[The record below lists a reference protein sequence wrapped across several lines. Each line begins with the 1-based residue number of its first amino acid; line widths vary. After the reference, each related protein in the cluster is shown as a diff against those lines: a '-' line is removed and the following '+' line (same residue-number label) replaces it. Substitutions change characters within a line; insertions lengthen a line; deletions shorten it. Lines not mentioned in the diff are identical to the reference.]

1 MAAQGLQIFPV
12 PKILVKFL
20 QDHPNQVYY
29 IQQNITINK
38 TNDGSEKSDI
48 PQIDSKPQSFV
59 DSSVD
64 AADWTK
70 PTSLTAASWLSMTS
84 DVPSTSPEQI
94 HAIRTGLTAMQGPA
108 DVTDSR
114 NKWTNYTITKTSHWF
129 CLSKNCQIFH
139 KVVWRHVSVCWKY

>member
-70 PTSLTAASWLSMTS
+70 PTSLTAAS
-84 DVPSTSPEQI
+84 
-94 HAIRTGLTAMQGPA
+94 
-108 DVTDSR
+108 
-114 NKWTNYTITKTSHWF
+114 
-129 CLSKNCQIFH
+129 
-139 KVVWRHVSVCWKY
+139 